1 MRRPEDSLTRV
12 LIADDSDIALARLEN
27 ILRQDP
33 SLHVVGRARNG
44 SELLRLADQVTAEVI
59 LLDALMPEMTG
70 LSALRRLT
78 SSARVIVVSSEP
90 DGSAIAREALAQ
102 GAESYFTKLTLGDE
116 IGEQKLRTA
125 VRRAAGHSDHPQ
137 HHHSPHPR
145 PRSFGHDPVQV
156 LIADDSDIAAS
167 RLENIL
173 KEDPGLRVVGRAHDG
188 AELLALADGSDAD
201 VVLLDALMPEMT
213 GLSALRH
220 LVSRFRVIVVSSQP
234 TDSAVARE
242 VVAQGAHSFVSK
254 ADLGKRSGEDEL
266 RAAVHRAARSS
277 DPSRP
282 ERVLLVAGSTGA
294 IGPLSA
300 LLRDLRDLRIPIL
313 VVQHLPPG
321 KDDALCQTLTL
332 SGVVARRAQQKD
344 FLEPGVFIA
353 PVGKHLELGRAGQ
366 FRLADDP
373 PINGHCP
380 SADALFRSAVPIA
393 HRVVALMLPG
403 LGNDGAEAMAE
414 LAAAGATCLA
424 LDPADCRA
432 PSMPQ
437 SALNASRL
445 VKKVPAVELANK
457 VRWCLRNG
465 RR

>member
-1 MRRPEDSLTRV
+1 V

-44 SELLRLADQVTAEVI
+44 SELLRLADHVSADVI

-70 LSALRRLT
+70 LSALRHLT

-90 DGSAIAREALAQ
+90 DKSAIAREALAQ
-102 GAESYFTKLTLGDE
+102 GAHSYFTKLILGDE

-125 VRRAAGHSDHPQ
+125 VRRAAGHSDHPN
-137 HHHSPHPR
+137 HRRAHG
-145 PRSFGHDPVQV
+145 FGNDPVQV
-156 LIADDSDIAAS
+156 LIADDSDIAAA

-173 KEDPGLRVVGRAHDG
+173 KEDPAVRVVGRARDG
-188 AELLALADGSDAD
+188 AELLALADGSAAD

-213 GLSALRH
+213 GLTALRH

-234 TDSAVARE
+234 ADSPVARE

-254 ADLGKRSGEDEL
+254 ADLGKRTGEEQL

-277 DPSRP
+277 DPSQP
-282 ERVLLVAGSTGA
+282 ARVLLVAGSTGA

-300 LLRDLRDLRIPIL
+300 LLRDLRDMRVPVL

-332 SGVVARRAQQKD
+332 SGVVAHTAQQND
-344 FLEPGVFIA
+344 FIEPGIYIA
-353 PVGKHLELGRAGQ
+353 PIGKHLELGRPGHIRLAAGQ
-366 FRLADDP
+366 

-380 SADALFRSAVPIA
+380 SAEPLFRSALPIA
-393 HRVVALMLPG
+393 PRAVALMLPG
-403 LGNDGAEAMAE
+403 LGNDGAAAMAE
-414 LAAAGATCLA
+414 LATAGATCLA

-437 SALNASRL
+437 AALNASRL
-445 VKKVPAVELANK
+445 VKKVSAVELATK
-457 VRWCLRNG
+457 VRWYLRDG